1 MPNIYRLALSANFK
15 DKAEYLRMFFVYF
28 FLIEDLWHIKLVHYS
43 VTFISDVHVKKV
55 NKLSA
60 ANILY
65 KFLGCPE
72 LEGRGD
78 ENLDRWWLIMIQE
91 DAITSL
97 MKLGRRLNRDI
108 SRLSQA
114 ASRFE
119 KKKREDKSVQ
129 EGGNRMYELIT

>member
-1 MPNIYRLALSANFK
+1 
-15 DKAEYLRMFFVYF
+15 MFFVYF

-72 LEGRGD
+72 LEGVRGD
-78 ENLDRWWLIMIQE
+78 ENLDRWWL
-91 DAITSL
+91 T
-97 MKLGRRLNRDI
+97 
-108 SRLSQA
+108 
-114 ASRFE
+114 
-119 KKKREDKSVQ
+119 
-129 EGGNRMYELIT
+129 